1 MRNLLAHTKDLHFQ
15 IDQLLNVAF
24 SAIAFH
30 RPSSMRIQLIEVLA
44 GKRLL
49 ESISQIPEIILD
61 LPAYRI
67 QLSQPRTQGL
77 RIVIN
82 RVKPSW

>member
-1 MRNLLAHTKDLHFQ
+1 
-15 IDQLLNVAF
+15 
-24 SAIAFH
+24 
-30 RPSSMRIQLIEVLA
+30 MRIQLIKVPA
-44 GKRLL
+44 GKSLL
-49 ESISQIPEIILD
+49 ESTLQIPEIILD

-67 QLSQPRTQGL
+67 QSSQPRTQGL